1 MNEEKQEVKG
11 TVWLWTGLGLAAGGW
26 LGMNIADFIQ
36 VLAMDATIKILTGI
50 SSAVGAIA
58 IGTAAYRSSKKN
70 NGGPPSWLWRS
81 KKK

>member
-11 TVWLWTGLGLAAGGW
+11 TIWLWTVIGIAAGTW
-26 LGMNIADFIQ
+26 LGMIIAGYI
-36 VLAMDATIKILTGI
+36 GG
-50 SSAVGAIA
+50 AVGAIA
-58 IGTAAYRSSKKN
+58 IGIAAYRSSKKN

>member
-11 TVWLWTGLGLAAGGW
+11 TTWLWIVVGLVAGGW
-26 LGMNIADFIQ
+26 LGMIVAGY
-36 VLAMDATIKILTGI
+36 VGG
-50 SSAVGAIA
+50 AVGAIA
-58 IGTAAYRSSKKN
+58 IGIAAYRSSKKN

>member
-11 TVWLWTGLGLAAGGW
+11 TIWLWTVIGLIAGGW
-26 LGMNIADFIQ
+26 IGMVIAGY
-36 VLAMDATIKILTGI
+36 VGG
-50 SSAVGAIA
+50 AVGAIA
-58 IGTAAYRSSKKN
+58 IGISAYRSSKKS